1 MIEVRSYLRCM
12 DAKSRNKRRSR
23 LSALISSESKRRLR
37 RYSEKQERSMAAVLD
52 DLLGQLPDA
61 GPVALKVGPGRGAE
75 WLKDQQGAFA
85 GQLRPE
91 DWKRDD
97 RFGHLL
103 RKHVRP

>member
-1 MIEVRSYLRCM
+1 M

-37 RYSEKQERSMAAVLD
+37 RFSEKQERSMAAVLD

-97 RFGHLL
+97 RLGHLL